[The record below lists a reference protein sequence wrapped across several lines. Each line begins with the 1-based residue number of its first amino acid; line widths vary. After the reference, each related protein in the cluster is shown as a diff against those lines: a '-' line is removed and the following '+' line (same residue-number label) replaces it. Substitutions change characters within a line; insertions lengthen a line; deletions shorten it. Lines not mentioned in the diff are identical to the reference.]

1 MTMIFHEIL
10 NMSIVASWLIVAV
23 ILLRIFLKKA
33 PRKIV
38 CFLWALVAVRL
49 ICPFS
54 FESRLSL
61 IPSAQPIETMERQN
75 SDTSIDSVT
84 ANGGTGTYVTG
95 GAEGKGI
102 ISGITDEAE
111 TVSGTGV
118 IDITGAQEDIGNTG
132 SSEVM
137 NRNGEISTSSGSQN
151 INIEDKTLAN
161 PPSQG
166 MSLDM
171 VISAV
176 WVLGIILMLGYGIF
190 SYAVISRRTAV
201 SMNMEGN
208 IYLCDDIDT
217 PFILGV
223 FSPKVY
229 LPSLLKEEEREYVI
243 AHENAHLGRCDHWWK
258 PLGYVIL
265 AVHWFNPLVWVAYV
279 LLCRDIEIACDEK
292 VISGADIEYK
302 KSYAK
307 TLLEC
312 SARGRLVTACPLA
325 FGEVSVK
332 ERIRTVLNYRRPAFW
347 VVVVSVIA
355 CIVVGI
361 CFLTNPVSGEAE
373 GEPSTQENVTEPESD
388 EEKEET
394 DSIQENNSVQESE
407 GIEEIDSTQE
417 TDGTGQE
424 TDSSSQS
431 EAIIHDGWRITADEH
446 SEYRYI
452 YAAEQLRM
460 RNMNTGEWYE
470 LTAFDLSYNYYDY
483 DELKEGDIARWN
495 ITLADAVLE
504 EYTEGDVGV
513 SIYRYEERLPVESD
527 AKPGEGYLV
536 IYGASDSDTVW
547 YTFMPLGMSREEVD
561 AFLADIHVERLQE
574 PIRYYDPES
583 ELSCMEQ
590 FEVAEDKMS
599 FLYGTVST
607 EDNKHII
614 YEGMFKNVFDCY
626 AQEAVQKDPELYE
639 TLKNPVGSAATLFD
653 LEYESAEVYHCGNMN
668 SVYGMLVLL
677 KLSNGQEVAF
687 DMEKRGE
694 VWQPVC
700 QWEADSEYCINVKLQ
715 NEYINDVS
723 AEQLKIV
730 TNEVEFIDREWM
742 ELGNDY
748 VVLNTVANRDIVLYG
763 LYGGAAMILRDGEK
777 ILPIWISWTSPQM
790 ELPRIYCGDYDN
802 DGSEEYALWTHM
814 ATGTG
819 VSGDELYI
827 IETDWEKGTDGNTE
841 YSMREYRYWDWISE
855 LNVIGN
861 RFDEASG
868 VLTIT
873 LNDIDVAELDISR
886 LLEESGSE
894 YAGLAS
900 GNFYSFEEKDGQWY
914 FKESGG
920 ILVSGQF
927 SEKRQ
932 CKVIVNAKVV
942 YDETNGFHLEDIQ
955 ISTES
960 EYE

>member
-332 ERIRTVLNYRRPAFW
+332 ERIKAVLNYKRPAFW
-347 VVVVSVIA
+347 VIVISVII
-355 CIVVGI
+355 CIGVGI
-361 CFLTNPVSGEAE
+361 CFMTNPVAADLETDTHETILDEDMHESSADTGDVHETTDSLTAGSE
-373 GEPSTQENVTEPESD
+373 ELKSVDYGGWHIWADEQPEYEYIYDESKLRMKNNAAD
-388 EEKEET
+388 EE
-394 DSIQENNSVQESE
+394 V
-407 GIEEIDSTQE
+407 
-417 TDGTGQE
+417 
-424 TDSSSQS
+424 
-431 EAIIHDGWRITADEH
+431 
-446 SEYRYI
+446 
-452 YAAEQLRM
+452 
-460 RNMNTGEWYE
+460 E
-470 LTAFDLSYNYYDY
+470 LTYRSLVYSNESY
-483 DELKEGDIARWN
+483 DELKEGKLYKWG
-495 ITLADAVLE
+495 ITQADGVLE
-504 EYTEGDVGV
+504 EYIDGDVGISV
-513 SIYRYEERLPVESD
+513 YRYTEELTAESETQS
-527 AKPGEGYLV
+527 GEGYLI
-536 IYGASDSDTVW
+536 IYGTSRSDMVW
-547 YTFMPLGMSREEVD
+547 YMFMPIGMSREEVD
-561 AFLADIHVERLQE
+561 TFIEDIHVESGQTSIKHYR
-574 PIRYYDPES
+574 PGS

-639 TLKNPVGSAATLFD
+639 TLKNPVGSVAALFD
-653 LEYESAEVYHCGNMN
+653 LEYESAEVYHCGNVN
-668 SVYGMLVLL
+668 SVYEMLVLL

-694 VWQPVC
+694 VWRPVC
-700 QWEADSEYCINVKLQ
+700 QREADSEYCVNVKLE

-742 ELGNDY
+742 KLGNDY

-914 FKESGG
+914 FTESGG
-920 ILVSGQF
+920 ILVIGQF
-927 SEKRQ
+927 SENRQ
-932 CKVIVNAKVV
+932 CKVIVNARVV